1 MRASGFRDV
10 NSIWPEYAVRSTNG
24 GADWSVLPVHY
35 FYNACDGIR
44 VDPFSSAVH
53 FADSLVSRDFGET
66 WTADEGISCRALAW
80 DPSDRSILYRGS
92 VDRSLDGG
100 ATWIP
105 VNEGLNGLGV
115 NSLAVDPFDPTRVY
129 AGTGSGIFTRI
140 FPKRAEPTLA
150 PRSRPH
156 PRRALERD

>member
-1 MRASGFRDV
+1 
-10 NSIWPEYAVRSTNG
+10 VRSTNG
-24 GADWSVLPVHY
+24 GADWSVLPVRTY
-35 FYNACDGIR
+35 YTACGGIR
-44 VDPFSSAVH
+44 VDPFASAVH
-53 FADSLVSRDFGET
+53 FANLFVSHDFGET
-66 WTADEGISCRALAW
+66 WTADEDVSCGALAW
-80 DPSDRSILYRGS
+80 DPSDRSILYRGRFEG

-115 NSLAVDPFDPTRVY
+115 HSLAVDPFDPTRVY
-129 AGTGSGIFTRI
+129 AGSDSGIFTRI

-156 PRRALERD
+156 PRRALERP